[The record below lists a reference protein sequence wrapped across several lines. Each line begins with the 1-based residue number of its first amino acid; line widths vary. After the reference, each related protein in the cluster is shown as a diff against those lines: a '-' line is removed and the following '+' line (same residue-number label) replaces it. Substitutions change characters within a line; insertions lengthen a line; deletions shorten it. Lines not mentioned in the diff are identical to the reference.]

1 MEGAKKVFN
10 KLIVPTQCRKFEAR
24 LEDLL
29 DGAADPELRQHLA
42 KCANCR
48 TALEDSRL
56 AGKLLRQA
64 WDPADQPR
72 PAFVAGVMAR
82 IYEEKARTESPA
94 AFWRPLEFLASRLS
108 LTAAMLLLALSAYLV
123 GFAPRRT
130 ATGVTTRPQLTASDF
145 PQPPGDPISN
155 EEVLQSL
162 AERNNGR

>member
-1 MEGAKKVFN
+1 MFN
-10 KLIVPTQCRKFEAR
+10 KLIVPMKCRKFEAR
-24 LEDLL
+24 LEDFL
-29 DGAADPELRQHLA
+29 DGAADPELHRHLA
-42 KCANCR
+42 ECATCR

-64 WDPADQPR
+64 WDPADEPR

-82 IYEEKARTESPA
+82 IQDEKARADSPA

-130 ATGVTTRPQLTASDF
+130 ARVTTTGPQLTASDF
-145 PQPPGDPISN
+145 PQPPGEPISN

-162 AERNNGR
+162 AVRNNGR